1 MGKGYTQTY
10 GVDHVE
16 TFTSVA
22 KMNTIS
28 ILLSLAAN
36 YNWDLQRF
44 NVKNAF
50 LHEDLEEICM
60 EVPLGFGTN
69 LTIKKVCKLKK
80 ALYELK
86 QSSRAWLERFVK
98 VMKNMGYRQSQENHT
113 LFIKHSNSRGVTAL
127 LVYVD
132 NIIMIGNDYKESQT
146 LRQCLTKEFEIKEL
160 GRLKYF
166 LGIEVAHSKQ
176 GIFISQQKY
185 VMDLL
190 KETRKLAYRPA
201 STSIDPNHK
210 F

>member
-1 MGKGYTQTY
+1 MNAEMESLEKNKTWELIDLPAGKKPIGCKWVYTVKYTANGSLERYKARLVGKGYTQTY

-132 NIIMIGNDYKESQT
+132 NIIMIGND
-146 LRQCLTKEFEIKEL
+146 
-160 GRLKYF
+160 
-166 LGIEVAHSKQ
+166 
-176 GIFISQQKY
+176 
-185 VMDLL
+185 
-190 KETRKLAYRPA
+190 
-201 STSIDPNHK
+201 
-210 F
+210 